1 MATKLK
7 KSRKDK
13 IIDGV
18 CGGLA
23 EHFEVDPVIVRLA
36 FVLFT
41 FVNGLGIIL
50 YIILVI
56 IMPAADKVKMTPK
69 ETVNENIKEIG
80 ENLKKAGEE
89 MEKRIDTFDK
99 KQEPSKARWFG
110 TLLILLGLFLLLD
123 RLNMFWWLKRDIIIP
138 VILIL
143 LGVWLLI
150 SRSRYR
156 K

>member
-1 MATKLK
+1 MI
-7 KSRKDK
+7 R
-13 IIDGV
+13 
-18 CGGLA
+18 
-23 EHFEVDPVIVRLA
+23 
-36 FVLFT
+36 
-41 FVNGLGIIL
+41 
-50 YIILVI
+50 
-56 IMPAADKVKMTPK
+56 
-69 ETVNENIKEIG
+69 
-80 ENLKKAGEE
+80 
-89 MEKRIDTFDK
+89 DK

-110 TLLILLGLFLLLD
+110 ALLVLLGLFLLLD